1 MILSEKIK
9 KFFFLPALL
18 FSLIFFAF
26 SNEEQLSTE
35 IFEINSE
42 KLPFIKVPDASKD
55 LIFRQ
60 FLEEAG
66 FNSKYSVS
74 EKNFSQNQIFTF
86 YKILVP
92 QNMDFIWLSSRLSP
106 VYKDTLATLN
116 RFSSA
121 DSRIS
126 GKIILAPTFN
136 GIFIPENPDS
146 DWEQLLFKKYM
157 TEEKI
162 KTAKIFKI
170 DGKIFYFLKNE
181 RFDSTTALFFLD
193 TKLVS
198 PLSTSVL
205 TSSFGYRV
213 SPISGKWKFH
223 SGIDL
228 AAPLKS
234 SVFACRSGEV
244 SRSGFNPTYGNF
256 VILRHYNNLT
266 SVYAHLSEILVKK
279 GQKVKTG
286 ELIAKS
292 GSTGA
297 STGPHLHF
305 ELRKDGSPTDPG
317 KIINFN

>member
-1 MILSEKIK
+1 MIHSEKIK

-18 FSLIFFAF
+18 FFLNFYAF

-60 FLEEAG
+60 FLEEAV

-74 EKNFSQNQIFTF
+74 TKTSSQNQVFSF
-86 YKILVP
+86 YRILVP

-146 DWEQLLFKKYM
+146 AWEQLLFKKYM

-170 DGKIFYFLKNE
+170 DEKIFYFLNE
-181 RFDSTTALFFLD
+181 RFDPTTALFFLD

-198 PLSTSVL
+198 PLSTNVL

-234 SVFACRSGEV
+234 SVFACCSGEV
-244 SRSGFNPTYGNF
+244 SQSGFNSTYGNF
-256 VILRHYNNLT
+256 VILQHYNNLT

>member
-1 MILSEKIK
+1 MNLSKKIK
-9 KFFFLPALL
+9 KFFFLPAL
-18 FSLIFFAF
+18 SFFLNFYAF
-26 SNEEQLSTE
+26 SNKEQSSTK

-42 KLPFIKVPDASKD
+42 KLPFIKVPDSSKD
-55 LIFRQ
+55 LIFKQ
-60 FLEEAG
+60 FLEEAA
-66 FNSKYSVS
+66 FNSKYSLS
-74 EKNFSQNQIFTF
+74 AKNSSQKQILSF

-121 DSRIS
+121 DSKIS
-126 GKIILAPTFN
+126 GKIILASTFN
-136 GIFIPENPDS
+136 GIFIPENPGS
-146 DWEQLLFKKYM
+146 AWEQLLFKKYM

-162 KTAKIFKI
+162 KSAKIFKI
-170 DGKIFYFLKNE
+170 DGNLFYFFKNE
-181 RFDSTTALFFLD
+181 RFDPTTALFFLD

-198 PLSTSVL
+198 PLSTNIL

-234 SVFACRSGEV
+234 SVFACCSGEV
-244 SRSGFNPTYGNF
+244 SQSGFNPTYGNF
-256 VILRHYNNLT
+256 VILQHYNNLT

-279 GQKVKTG
+279 GQKVKAG

>member
-106 VYKDTLATLN
+106 VYKDTIATLN

-157 TEEKI
+157 TEE
-162 KTAKIFKI
+162 
-170 DGKIFYFLKNE
+170 
-181 RFDSTTALFFLD
+181 
-193 TKLVS
+193 
-198 PLSTSVL
+198 
-205 TSSFGYRV
+205 
-213 SPISGKWKFH
+213 
-223 SGIDL
+223 
-228 AAPLKS
+228 
-234 SVFACRSGEV
+234 
-244 SRSGFNPTYGNF
+244 
-256 VILRHYNNLT
+256 
-266 SVYAHLSEILVKK
+266 
-279 GQKVKTG
+279 
-286 ELIAKS
+286 
-292 GSTGA
+292 
-297 STGPHLHF
+297 
-305 ELRKDGSPTDPG
+305 
-317 KIINFN
+317 